1 MNLNVYIHSGR
12 IATYNIRVRQ
22 TDSISDRTLSW
33 AKQGLHTPICVAM
46 ALRGAWAEHVQKKS
60 TLRGM

>member
-33 AKQGLHTPICVAM
+33 AKQGLQTPICVAV
-46 ALRGAWAEHVQKKS
+46 ALRGAWAEKKS